1 MGQLM
6 DVNRTLAQLLT
17 RRQLFSRSAST
28 MLGAAAL
35 SSLMN
40 PAVADTPKPQAAAA
54 MGSKGALGGT
64 HFPATAKRVI
74 YLFQNGGPSQIDTFD
89 YHPSYAKLH
98 KTELPATIRMGQRL
112 TGMTSGQSSFPV
124 AAPIFKFAQHGKSG
138 AWMSE
143 LLPHHA
149 KIADDIAIIKSIH
162 TEAVNHDPACTYIQT
177 GQQLPGRP
185 AIGAWLSYG
194 IGTDSENLPA
204 YVVLISIGTSKA
216 NMQPLYS
223 RMWGSGFLPS
233 EHQGVRF
240 RGGKDPVLYL
250 SNPEGIDGDDR
261 RNMLDATNA
270 MNKIAADAFG
280 DPEISTRI
288 AQYEMAYR
296 MQTSVPELMDVT
308 KEPASTFE
316 LYGEDAKKP
325 GTFAA
330 NCLLARRMAE
340 RGVRCI
346 QLFHRGWDQH
356 GDLPRDLRA
365 QCKDVDQASAALILD
380 LKNRGM
386 LEDTLVVWGGEFGRT
401 IYSQGAISETNYGR
415 DHHGRCFT
423 MWMSGGG
430 VKPGI
435 TYGQTDDYSYNI
447 TENPVH
453 IHDLNATILHCLGIQ
468 HDRLTFK
475 FQGLDQ
481 RLTGVDRKVNV
492 VKAVLA

>member
-1 MGQLM
+1 MELLRNYAQLM
-6 DVNRTLAQLLT
+6 T

-35 SSLMN
+35 STVMN
-40 PAVADTPKPQAAAA
+40 SSGSAKPQAALAA
-54 MGSKGALGGT
+54 AGNDGVLNGT
-64 HFPATAKRVI
+64 HFPAKAKRVI
-74 YLFQNGGPSQIDTFD
+74 YLFQNGGPSQMDLFD
-89 YHPSYAKLH
+89 YHPSYPKLH
-98 KTELPATIRMGQRL
+98 KTELPAEIRMGQRL
-112 TGMTSGQSSFPV
+112 TGMTSGQKNFPV

-138 AWMSE
+138 AWFSD
-143 LLPHHA
+143 LLPHHT
-149 KIADDIAIIKSIH
+149 KIADDIAIIKSVH

-233 EHQGVRF
+233 VHQGVRF

-250 SNPEGIDGDDR
+250 SNPDGVDGEDR
-261 RNMLDATNA
+261 RNMLDATAA
-270 MNKIAADAFG
+270 MNQIAADAFG
-280 DPEISTRI
+280 DPEINTRI

-296 MQTSVPELMDVT
+296 MQTSVPELMDVS

-365 QCKDVDQASAALILD
+365 QCKDVDQSSAALILD

-386 LEDTLVVWGGEFGRT
+386 LDDTLVVWGGEFGRT

-423 MWMSGGG
+423 MWMAGGG
-430 VKPGI
+430 IKPGI

-453 IHDLNATILHCLGIQ
+453 IHDLNATILHCLGVQ
-468 HDRLTFK
+468 HDRLTYK

-492 VKAVLA
+492 VKGVLA